1 MLMPREPLAASK
13 ADDRL
18 RRIESV
24 TDVSLAHLNVQEL
37 LAETAGPGAGL
48 LRRMW
53 SLLSVIVAGGD
64 RRVGRIEGEAG

>member
-1 MLMPREPLAASK
+1 MPKEQPAASK

-24 TDVSLAHLNVQEL
+24 TDASLGHLNDQVL
-37 LAETAGPGAGL
+37 LAALPDRVQGL

-53 SLLSVIVAGGD
+53 RLLSVIVAGGD
-64 RRVGRIEGEAG
+64 RRVERIEGEAG